1 MASTAGNTLAALLR
15 ADSFALFAL
24 ASKHALA
31 KIANPGPH
39 QSQLSQQISLAFV
52 SSFLELANYAPK
64 ALVAPL
70 LAPHRPRVQALPV
83 IGLHYQLDVLR
94 LG

>member
-1 MASTAGNTLAALLR
+1 VALAARHTGSTLAALLL

-31 KIANPGPH
+31 KIANLGPD
-39 QSQLSQQISLAFV
+39 QGQFSQQLSLAFV

-70 LAPHRPRVQALPV
+70 LAPHRPR
-83 IGLHYQLDVLR
+83 R
-94 LG
+94 LCQ

>member
-1 MASTAGNTLAALLR
+1 MPARTVALAARHTGSRLAALLL

-24 ASKHALA
+24 ASRHALA

-39 QSQLSQQISLAFV
+39 QGQLSQQISLAFV

-70 LAPHRPRVQALPV
+70 LAPNRAR
-83 IGLHYQLDVLR
+83 R
-94 LG
+94 LFQ